1 MMRYAREKLAKLIG
15 DLQVGD
21 FVRRLGA
28 RGVGI
33 VEDVSEGHATVAWS
47 KDRRDVLPLA
57 CFRRVRAV
65 GHALDRRSA

>member
-1 MMRYAREKLAKLIG
+1 MRTVRHQLAKLVN

-21 FVRRLGA
+21 FVRRLGS

-33 VEDVSEGHATVAWS
+33 IEDIGDGHATVAWG
-47 KDRRDVLPLA
+47 KDRRDVLPFA

-65 GHALDRRSA
+65 GHALDRRAA